1 MSVPKG
7 LKAFGFTTISKE
19 QKELTV
25 LLEAT
30 KYKDDKANKAAEK
43 IRQVE
48 EVKQSA
54 EFTIM
59 LSTLN
64 DVTLNDFNEA
74 EIENVVVNLNDAASM
89 VTSLLDDVV
98 IAVVEPTMKTIKRAY
113 RERPVNWKDIA
124 RHYEIY
130 KKVDLTIREYNLLA
144 INGNVSTWTVTFNRW
159 IKDVKSKRDRK
170 QQKRICVIGK
180 ALDDELADIVDNY
193 QEHGVP
199 MRNLILRTQLQ
210 TLLEVRGRQD
220 ILDRM
225 NYFT

>member
-74 EIENVVVNLNDAASM
+74 EIEIGRASC
-89 VTSLLDDVV
+89 
-98 IAVVEPTMKTIKRAY
+98 
-113 RERPVNWKDIA
+113 RERVSSPV
-124 RHYEIY
+124 
-130 KKVDLTIREYNLLA
+130 
-144 INGNVSTWTVTFNRW
+144 
-159 IKDVKSKRDRK
+159 
-170 QQKRICVIGK
+170 
-180 ALDDELADIVDNY
+180 
-193 QEHGVP
+193 
-199 MRNLILRTQLQ
+199 
-210 TLLEVRGRQD
+210 
-220 ILDRM
+220 
-225 NYFT
+225 